1 MTARLDRPQASART
15 ATTDSVGTPPP
26 ARRRAGRRGAAAV
39 EFAVVAV
46 LLFVLVLGIV
56 EVGRAM
62 MVLEML
68 GNAARNGARVGTLPG
83 STTQRVSDEVSN
95 TLTSTGVAVADA
107 ADIKVNGS
115 ASTAGT
121 DLVSTAVSGD
131 TISVTVRVQYAQVTW
146 LPTTLFMG
154 DRTLSSTAVMR
165 HE

>member
-1 MTARLDRPQASART
+1 
-15 ATTDSVGTPPP
+15 
-26 ARRRAGRRGAAAV
+26 
-39 EFAVVAV
+39 
-46 LLFVLVLGIV
+46 
-56 EVGRAM
+56 M

-68 GNAARNGARVGTLPG
+68 NNAARNGARIGTLPG

-95 TLTSTGVAVADA
+95 TLTSTGVAGADA

-115 ASTAGT
+115 ASTADT
-121 DLVSTAVSGD
+121 DLVSTAGNGD

-146 LPTTLFMG
+146 LPTTLFMS